1 MTTDQT
7 HATTPTDS
15 PVRDAKMFIN
25 GEQVDALDGQTFEVS
40 NPATG
45 KVIAR
50 VPLGGKADVDRAV
63 EAAQKAFEGP
73 YSKWSA
79 AKRGR
84 TLQKFADLV
93 KKNME
98 ELAQIDRENVGKP
111 IAASRGESFAVS
123 LVLEYYAGAATKHF
137 GETIPTSIPGLDF
150 TLREPIGVVGMIVP
164 WNFPQNMAAWKL
176 GPALATGNTCI
187 LKPASWTP
195 LSAIRLAELALE
207 AGFPPGVV
215 NVVTGPGG
223 TAGAALAAHPG
234 VGKIAFTGE
243 TTTGQEIMRLAAN
256 NVKKVSLELGGKSAN
271 ICFADADLEK
281 FAAAAPM
288 SVFDNA
294 GQNCTARS
302 RILVERSV
310 HDRVVELFAQQTA
323 KLVVGDPGDD
333 KTQVG
338 SLVHPRQLERVAEF
352 IESAQSE
359 GARLVIGGQ
368 PPEDAALAGGA
379 FLMPTIFDG
388 ATADMRFI
396 REEIFGPV
404 VGIITFDS
412 EEEAVRLAND
422 TPYGLAGSVWTRD
435 IGRAIRVAKGV
446 KSGTVSINSND
457 TIHTE
462 APFGGYKMSGMG
474 RELGMHAL
482 DEYTQVKN
490 VFVDLG

>member
-1 MTTDQT
+1 MTIEQSQSAAAADTQM
-7 HATTPTDS
+7 
-15 PVRDAKMFIN
+15 RDVKMFIG
-25 GEQVDALDGQTFEVS
+25 GEQVDALDGQTFEVT

-63 EAAQKAFEGP
+63 EAARKAFEGG
-73 YSKWSA
+73 YGKWSA

-93 KKNME
+93 KKNNE
-98 ELAQIDRENVGKP
+98 DLAQIDRENVGKP
-111 IAASRGESFAVS
+111 IVASRGESFAVS
-123 LVLEYYAGAATKHF
+123 LVLEYYAGAANKHF
-137 GETIPTSIPGLDF
+137 GETIPASAPGFDF

-195 LSAIRLAELALE
+195 LSGIRLAELALE

-223 TAGAALAAHPG
+223 SVGAALAAHPG

-256 NVKKVSLELGGKSAN
+256 NVKKISLELGGKSPN
-271 ICFADADLEK
+271 VVFADADLDK
-281 FAAAAPM
+281 FARAMPM

-302 RILVERSV
+302 RILVERSA
-310 HDRVVELFAQQTA
+310 HERLVELVAQQTA
-323 KLVVGDPGDD
+323 ALVIGDPADD

-338 SLVHPRQLERVAEF
+338 SLVHTRQLERVKEF
-352 IESAQSE
+352 VESAQNE
-359 GARLVIGGQ
+359 GARLVTGVSA
-368 PPEDAALAGGA
+368 PEDSALA
-379 FLMPTIFDG
+379 
-388 ATADMRFI
+388 
-396 REEIFGPV
+396 
-404 VGIITFDS
+404 
-412 EEEAVRLAND
+412 N
-422 TPYGLAGSVWTRD
+422 
-435 IGRAIRVAKGV
+435 
-446 KSGTVSINSND
+446 
-457 TIHTE
+457 
-462 APFGGYKMSGMG
+462 
-474 RELGMHAL
+474 
-482 DEYTQVKN
+482 
-490 VFVDLG
+490 